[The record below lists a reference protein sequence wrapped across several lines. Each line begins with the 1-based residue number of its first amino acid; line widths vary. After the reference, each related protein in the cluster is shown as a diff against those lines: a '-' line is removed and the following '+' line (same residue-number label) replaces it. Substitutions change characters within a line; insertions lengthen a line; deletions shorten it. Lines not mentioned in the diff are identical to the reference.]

1 MGQDDILPG
10 RQRLKTP
17 RAAAVAGILF
27 AVLLGASL
35 FLIRAAIPADPVDSG
50 EWMVE
55 RSRMVVL
62 ALSLIPVA
70 GITFLWFIGVV
81 RDHLGPWEDRL
92 FSTVFL
98 GSGLLFLAMVF
109 VAAAL
114 AGGIL
119 TSYAVISS
127 QLIESGLY
135 TFGRTVM
142 YQITNI
148 YAMRMAGVFMMS
160 LGTIWIRART
170 MPRALAL
177 LTYALALTLLFIVN
191 YSLWL
196 ELIFPAWVL
205 IISVYIL
212 LINLR
217 RPDKASPPESQA
229 TV

>member
-62 ALSLIPVA
+62 ALSLIPIA

>member
-1 MGQDDILPG
+1 MGQNDVLPG

-35 FLIRAAIPADPVDSG
+35 FLIRLAIPADPVDSG

-55 RSRMVVL
+55 RSQMVVL
-62 ALSLIPVA
+62 ALSLIPIA

-127 QLIESGLY
+127 RLIESGLY

-170 MPRALAL
+170 MPRVLAL

-212 LINLR
+212 IINLR
-217 RPDKASPPESQA
+217 RPDQASPPESQA

>member
-70 GITFLWFIGVV
+70 GIAFLWFIGVV

>member
-55 RSRMVVL
+55 RSQMVVL
-62 ALSLIPVA
+62 ALSLIPIA

>member
-55 RSRMVVL
+55 RSQMVVL

-70 GITFLWFIGVV
+70 GIAFLWFIGVV